1 MGMERS
7 EVQMIFEILFFVG
20 IGFIVM
26 HLICDTRLDY
36 CLFWPWVLGLF
47 LSIVCGTMWLYGNV
61 SYAEEYN
68 NFVHTSA
75 YYEELKDESLLN
87 AGAINLKMEQNEWLI
102 DTQYWYTNYP
112 FVSFADEKVMELELI
127 K

>member
-1 MGMERS
+1 
-7 EVQMIFEILFFVG
+7 MIFEILFFVG
-20 IGFIVM
+20 IGFIVA
-26 HLICDTRLDY
+26 HFILEHYLRCDTM
-36 CLFWPWVLGLF
+36 WAIVVGF
-47 LSIVCGTMWLYGNV
+47 LLAVNCGIVWAYGSV

-87 AGAINLKMEQNEWLI
+87 AGAINSKMEQNEWLI
-102 DTQYWYTNYP
+102 DTQYWYKNYP

>member
-1 MGMERS
+1 
-7 EVQMIFEILFFVG
+7 MIYEILFFVG

-26 HLICDTRLDY
+26 HLICDTRIDY
-36 CLFWPWVLGLF
+36 DLFWPCALGL
-47 LSIVCGTMWLYGNV
+47 LLAMVCGIMWLYGSV

-87 AGAINLKMEQNEWLI
+87 AGAINSKMEQNEWLI
-102 DTQYWYTNYP
+102 DTQYWYKNYP
-112 FVSFADEKVMELELI
+112 LVSFADEKVMELELI